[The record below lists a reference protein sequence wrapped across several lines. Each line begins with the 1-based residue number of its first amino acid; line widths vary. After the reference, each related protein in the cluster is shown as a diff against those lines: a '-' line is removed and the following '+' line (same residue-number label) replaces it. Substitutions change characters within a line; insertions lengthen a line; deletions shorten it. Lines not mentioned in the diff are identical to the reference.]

1 MPKVILKN
9 KTGSVD
15 VTNMIN
21 EIVWSGSTS
30 EIARTLQL
38 NFLYPLHDIYAPKIY
53 PNIGDEMYLY
63 DDNGKELFRGR
74 VFYNERFGEQGTIQ
88 ITCYDDAIRLSK
100 SKGTYNFKNK
110 TAEAITTTVCNDLG
124 IEVGTLAK
132 TGVPQKLLCS
142 SMGMHEIIKTA
153 YDGASGQNGKK
164 YYITMREG
172 KLCVDQVGKE
182 VIDYVLRDDVNILEG
197 SYSENAEGV
206 VNKVKIYDEND
217 KYLGVVQNDKLISL
231 LGTFQDIYTKEE
243 DKQARVMA
251 QSMLQDITREIQITA
266 IGNSSCL
273 SGKTIKTVDSL
284 TKIEGTSYIEEDEHI
299 WHNKIYKIVMKILYI
314 KPLETEEV

>member
-9 KTGSVD
+9 KTDNID

-21 EIVWSGSTS
+21 EIVWGGSTS

-38 NFLYPLHDIYAPKIY
+38 NFLYPLHDTYAPKIY

-63 DDNGKELFRGR
+63 NDNEKELFRGR

-124 IEVGTLAK
+124 IEVGALAK
-132 TGVPQKLLCS
+132 TGIPQKLLCS
-142 SMGMHEIIKTA
+142 SMGMYEIIKTA
-153 YDGASGQNGKK
+153 YDGASSQNGKK
-164 YYITMREG
+164 YYITMRKG
-172 KLCVDQVGKE
+172 KLCVDQVGNE
-182 VIDYVLRDDVNILEG
+182 VVDYTLRADTNIVES

-217 KYLGVVQNDKLISL
+217 QYLGIVQNDELIDL
-231 LGTFQDIYTKEE
+231 VGTFQEVYIKE
-243 DKQARVMA
+243 DNKQARTVA
-251 QSMLQDITREIQITA
+251 QSMLQGISQEISVTVR
-266 IGNSSCL
+266 GDTSCI
-273 SGKTIKTVDSL
+273 SGRTIKIEDSL
-284 TKIEGTSYIEEDEHI
+284 TKLVGSFYIESDEHE
-299 WHNKIYKIVMKILYI
+299 WSGGRYKTNIILVA
-314 KPLETEEV
+314 ERV